1 MGYYVINHRKERYDI
16 KTSKGRVQLAGRSAA
31 RSGRHDAG
39 AHRAA
44 GEAAGEL
51 LPLRP
56 ALGRVLPRITAR
68 GLRPPN
74 RATAALSSEQAS
86 AQARTRTQGHT
97 HRGPQAHGPQAR
109 ESRSLEKVS
118 GIGDRRSRHR

>member
-16 KTSKGRVQLAGRSAA
+16 RTGKGRVQLAGRSAA

-39 AHRAA
+39 AHREA

-56 ALGRVLPRITAR
+56 ALGRVLSRIKAR

-74 RATAALSSEQAS
+74 RGTRELYSVQAS
-86 AQARTRTQGHT
+86 VQARTRIQAASV
-97 HRGPQAHGPQAR
+97 QAHKRSSHKPQAR
-109 ESRSLEKVS
+109 APRSPDKVS
-118 GIGDRRSRHR
+118 GIAHRGSG

>member
-1 MGYYVINHRKERYDI
+1 MGYCVINHRKERYDI
-16 KTSKGRVQLAGRSAA
+16 KTGKGRVQLAGRSAA

-39 AHRAA
+39 AHRES

-68 GLRPPN
+68 GLRPPAH
-74 RATAALSSEQAS
+74 RAQAS
-86 AQARTRTQGHT
+86 SVQASKQALKLGPGRKGTRTGGRKPLVRKLAD
-97 HRGPQAHGPQAR
+97 RGAWKKYR
-109 ESRSLEKVS
+109 ESV
-118 GIGDRRSRHR
+118 IGGLD

>member
-1 MGYYVINHRKERYDI
+1 VGYYVINHRKERYDI

-39 AHRAA
+39 AHRET
-44 GEAAGEL
+44 GEATGEL

-68 GLRPPN
+68 GLRPPTLDQYSL
-74 RATAALSSEQAS
+74 RGKL
-86 AQARTRTQGHT
+86 QARTKLQAASGKHQAPCLIGRGSRTLH
-97 HRGPQAHGPQAR
+97 
-109 ESRSLEKVS
+109 KVS
-118 GIGDRRSRHR
+118 GIADRESRPR